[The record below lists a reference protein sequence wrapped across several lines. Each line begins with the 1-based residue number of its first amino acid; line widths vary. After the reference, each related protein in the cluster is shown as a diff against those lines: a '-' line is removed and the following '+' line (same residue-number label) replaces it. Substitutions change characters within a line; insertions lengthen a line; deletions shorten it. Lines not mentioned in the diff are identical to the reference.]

1 MKKRLIPLFAS
12 VALLAAGASSCGNS
26 GPQYEGSNT
35 GSEWTWANAIKDGYF
50 GYIICVGEDGN
61 PEAEDRTAGCVAAIE
76 EICKTAGIEAHE
88 LERHTCV
95 AADGSTWSDQAAKE
109 FVERAVTQ
117 YSGKIDFIVSNND
130 GMAIAAAGATGLLK
144 GTPIIGF
151 DALGSACDMI
161 KAGTLAGS
169 VSQNGDDQA
178 LATATVLG
186 NLLLGNDPVIGD
198 NYGGKAKLNLAQ
210 LDEHIVQTEFA
221 AVTKQNADSLKPG
234 VYVDVD
240 KMAGLAGKKILI
252 ATYSNNDNFINETY
266 TKALPHYAE
275 ALGFTYKLIQGDGVT
290 DTDLQERV
298 KTTAAEFKP
307 DCYALNII
315 THANYEQYLA
325 ITGDAPVVF
334 FNRQPKKSDDS
345 GVADLSSLDNVY
357 FVGSGSSGQGTA
369 QGQIIKDW
377 YNALSK

>member
-12 VALLAAGASSCGNS
+12 VALLAAGASSCGETEQWS
-26 GPQYEGSNT
+26 WEKAT
-35 GSEWTWANAIKDGYF
+35 ADGEF

-61 PEAEDRTAGCVAAIE
+61 PEAEDRTKGCVAAIE
-76 EICKTAGIEAHE
+76 EICKDAGIKAVE

-95 AADGSTWSDQAAKE
+95 ATDGSTWSDQAAKE

-117 YSGKIDFIVSNND
+117 YAGKIDFIVSNND
-130 GMAIAAAGATGLLK
+130 GMAIAAAGATGLVK

-178 LATATVLG
+178 LATATVLA
-186 NLLLGNDPVIGD
+186 NLVLDNETVIDD
-198 NYGGKAKLNLAQ
+198 NYGGKAALNLDQ

-221 AVTKQNADSLKPG
+221 AVTAQNADSLKPG
-234 VYVDVD
+234 AYVDV
-240 KMAGLAGKKILI
+240 KQLSELKGKKILI
-252 ATYSNNDNFINETY
+252 ACYSNNDNFINETY
-266 TKALPHYAE
+266 YKALPHYAE
-275 ALGFTYKLIQGDGVT
+275 ALGFEYRLIQGDGVT

-298 KTTAAEFKP
+298 RTTAAEFKP

-315 THANYEQYLA
+315 THANYEQYLD

-334 FNRQPKKSDDS
+334 FNRQPKKSDNS
-345 GVADLSSLDNVY
+345 AVADLSTLDNVY

-377 YNALSK
+377 YNALNK